1 MLVIVTGDIFQGQKL
16 LGVSGQDTNNIK
28 NMIVTVVYCGIW
40 KFRIASLDWVVLFHS
55 RFRRQHEQ
63 LRAVIVRVLQPPA
76 VSQAAPA
83 SPGGPPSAAE
93 DEEAKPKALLD
104 PADANAIEE
113 VNLAYENVKEVDGLD
128 VSKDGT
134 EAWEGAVK
142 RFVVFSG
149 F

>member
-1 MLVIVTGDIFQGQKL
+1 M
-16 LGVSGQDTNNIK
+16 
-28 NMIVTVVYCGIW
+28 
-40 KFRIASLDWVVLFHS
+40 
-55 RFRRQHEQ
+55 
-63 LRAVIVRVLQPPA
+63 RVLQPPA
-76 VSQAAPA
+76 VSQATPA

-149 F
+149 FYCPCCEVNLWVDGVL

>member
-1 MLVIVTGDIFQGQKL
+1 MLIIVTGDIFQGQNL
-16 LGVSGQDTNNIK
+16 LGVSGGDTNNIR

-40 KFRIASLDWVVLFHS
+40 KFRIASLDWVVLFYS

-63 LRAVIVRVLQPPA
+63 LRAVIVRVLQPPT
-76 VSQAAPA
+76 VSQATPA
-83 SPGGPPSAAE
+83 SPGGPPSATE